1 MKKLKYLII
10 TLALALLTT
19 LVISKNTY
27 AATSITSEGKYSV
40 TYSIGGQSGIGA
52 SMIKKYLKSE
62 ATIENINSNYYLSIT
77 TLSSSME
84 DLTLIKDEN
93 KSVGLEILN
102 DEEYNDVYRYTVSY
116 EDLESDLNFS
126 VYVSLRK
133 ETYTFT
139 LKFDIE
145 SATLITSEVDKV
157 TDRPALYVPT
167 LSGDFSDSYELERG
181 ITFNI
186 PEYKAY
192 FNGSEIEVTYALYYN
207 NGSSMEAVEIKDS
220 KATLSN
226 VGSYI
231 LSVSASTSEYKTLL
245 GNDTNV
251 LKTIDITTTTTGSS
265 IAKVKDT
272 NNVLNSDYYLI
283 ASKLTIDSATYNTV
297 SLKIKKISENY
308 EVFDLSLVD
317 NTGNEISLSND
328 IIISVKANDT
338 YDRNKIE
345 VYYLNSE
352 GNLQKVDSTNAGRY
366 VDINVENLG
375 TYVIC
380 IPGVTFVMPIWGYIL
395 ICVGIVLLIGLVV
408 FLIIFFVRRNKKK
421 NKDTSN
427 SEITNNL
434 LEESKKEEY
443 SKKEYKHWRQ
453 EVELIPKMIRIYCK
467 GKHKTKDG
475 LCTECEELKD
485 YALFRLSKCP
495 FKVNKG
501 FCSFCKIHCYKP
513 DMREKIKDVMK
524 YSGPRMLFTHPIFSI
539 SHVVQM
545 IKYKKSLKKK
555 AKEDESK

>member
-10 TLALALLTT
+10 TLVLALLTT

-27 AATSITSEGKYSV
+27 AATSIISEGKYSV
-40 TYSIGGQSGIGA
+40 TYSISGQSGIGA

-102 DEEYNDVYRYTVSY
+102 DEEYNDVYRYTVTH

-139 LKFDIE
+139 LRFDINN
-145 SATLITSEVDKV
+145 ATLITSEVDKV

-192 FNGSEIEVTYALYYN
+192 FNGSEIEVTYDLYYN

-226 VGSYI
+226 VGNYI

-251 LKTIDITTTTTGSS
+251 LKTINITTTTTGSS

-272 NNVLNSDYYLI
+272 NNVLTSDYYLI
-283 ASKLTIDSATYNTV
+283 ASKLTVDSATYNTV
-297 SLKIKKISENY
+297 SNKIKKISENY
-308 EVFDLSLVD
+308 EVFELSLVD
-317 NTGNEISLSND
+317 NTGSEISLSND

-345 VYYLNSE
+345 VYYLNNE

-366 VDINVENLG
+366 VDINVESLG

-421 NKDTSN
+421 NKDTN
-427 SEITNNL
+427 GEIKNEL

-524 YSGPRMLFTHPIFSI
+524 YSGPRMLFSHPIFSI

-545 IKYKKSLKKK
+545 IKYKKSLKQKQ
-555 AKEDESK
+555 KEEESK